1 MARQFLP
8 ILLAASFVALPM
20 PALAAFYGGVDLG
33 ADSIDMKTS
42 APNIYPED
50 VIGPGVHLGYDFG
63 KIWAVE
69 LGYATT
75 RKSENQ
81 NDLRF
86 NRLTGDAL
94 LYAPIGGFLSFLVTA
109 GLSETN
115 FGDSTYSDKGYK
127 EDGIA
132 KTTRVSTTLL
142 NGDELNWRAGTGLSF
157 ALGDGYEFHVIG
169 RYEPL
174 SMKGYANYA
183 LSVSTGF
190 NIAF

>member
-1 MARQFLP
+1 MARHFHP
-8 ILLAASFVALPM
+8 VLLAMALVALPVS
-20 PALAAFYGGVDLG
+20 AQAAIYGGVDLG
-33 ADSIDMKTS
+33 ADSVDMKNS
-42 APNIYPED
+42 ASTLFPQD
-50 VIGPGVHLGYDFG
+50 VIGPGVHLGDNFG
-63 KIWAVE
+63 IWAVE

-94 LYAPIGGFLSFLVTA
+94 LYAPIGGFLRFLVTA

-174 SMKGYANYA
+174 SMKGFANYA